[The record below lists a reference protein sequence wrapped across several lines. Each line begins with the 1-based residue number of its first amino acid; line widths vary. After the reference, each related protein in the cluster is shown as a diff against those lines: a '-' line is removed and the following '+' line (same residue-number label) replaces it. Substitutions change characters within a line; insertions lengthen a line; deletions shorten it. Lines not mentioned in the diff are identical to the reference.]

1 MPAAIAPSDPAT
13 FDVATL
19 ALSWRRALRAQNK
32 SPRTISGYLDGVD
45 RFSEF
50 LARSGMPRGVAH
62 LRREHVEMFIAEQLE
77 RLAPATAR
85 TRYRS
90 LQQFFRYLVEE
101 GEVRESPMRNMTPP
115 AIPEAPPPVLTDE
128 QISKILRS
136 CEGRGFVERR
146 DLAIARLFFDTGMRL
161 GELTHLRVD
170 DVDLEAGVAVVLGKG
185 RRPRA
190 CPAGAKTIA
199 AVDRYLRARREHSA
213 AAAGELWLGAH
224 GVMTESGIRRA
235 LRKRAEGAGIGKIH
249 PHLFRHTFAHR
260 WLAEGGQETDLM
272 RLAGWRSRTMLSRYG
287 ASAADERAR
296 DAHRRLSLGDRL

>member
-1 MPAAIAPSDPAT
+1 MAVLAPDLAPAIGDIAS
-13 FDVATL
+13 L
-19 ALSWRRALRAQNK
+19 AASWRRALRAQNK
-32 SPRTISGYLDGVD
+32 STATLSGYLDGVE
-45 RFSEF
+45 RFAAF
-50 LARSGMPRGVAH
+50 LTHSGMPRVVAH
-62 LRREHVEMFIAEQLE
+62 ISREHVELFIAEQLE
-77 RLAPATAR
+77 HRAPATAR

-90 LQQFFRYLVEE
+90 LQQFFKFLLEE
-101 GEVRESPMRNMTPP
+101 GEIRVSPMANMRPP
-115 AIPEAPPPVLTDE
+115 TIPEIPPPVLTDE
-128 QISKILRS
+128 QIVRIFKA
-136 CEGRGFVERR
+136 CDGRGFAERR

-190 CPAGAKTIA
+190 CPAGARTIA
-199 AVDRYLRARREHSA
+199 ALDRYIRVRIEHASA
-213 AAAGELWLGAH
+213 PRGELWLGAH
-224 GVMTESGIRRA
+224 GEMTESGIRRA
-235 LRKRAEGAGIGKIH
+235 LVKRAERAGLGKIH

-296 DAHRRLSLGDRL
+296 DAHRRLAIGDRL